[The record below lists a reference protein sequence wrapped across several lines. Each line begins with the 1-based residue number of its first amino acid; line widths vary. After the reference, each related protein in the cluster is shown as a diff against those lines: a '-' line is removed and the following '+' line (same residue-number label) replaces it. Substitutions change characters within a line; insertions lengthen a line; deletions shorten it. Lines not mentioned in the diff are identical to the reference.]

1 MQEKYAPIK
10 TDCPM
15 ENERIRIRRLNAAND
30 ANILGAET
38 DTVQM
43 ARTACFVCTRGG
55 GKILLNGM
63 EHTVESGSL
72 IVYFSYSVLHIISKT
87 HDLEGILIS
96 CNLETIQPLL
106 YKVSDFNSLFLIR
119 KHPYTKLKEWQVKMI
134 TDYIELFSGI
144 LRHIKTEEQARLEA
158 QIQPIRETMRQQID
172 LLASSLMLGIV
183 SCFTNSPLKTV
194 SHSRKDD
201 VLQKFITMLYH
212 SYKTEHDVKYYA
224 TAQCLTS
231 RYFSAIIKEKSGKA
245 PSEWIMAALLG
256 ESKRMLNSTSK
267 TIKEISVELHFPNQS
282 YFGKWFKNL
291 VGCSPLEYKKGKKG
305 TELPSAEYAAI
316 VGLHPNRKKD

>member
-172 LLASSLMLGIV
+172 LLAGHRLLLHQLAPEDRVTQPQGRRPAEV
-183 SCFTNSPLKTV
+183 HHHALPLLQDRTRREVLRNSAMSDEP
-194 SHSRKDD
+194 
-201 VLQKFITMLYH
+201 I
-212 SYKTEHDVKYYA
+212 
-224 TAQCLTS
+224 
-231 RYFSAIIKEKSGKA
+231 
-245 PSEWIMAALLG
+245 LLG
-256 ESKRMLNSTSK
+256 HHKGEEWQGTKRMDYGSTAGRIETHAQLYK
-267 TIKEISVELHFPNQS
+267 QNHKGNIGGTALPQPVLLRQVVQKPRWMQP
-282 YFGKWFKNL
+282 FGIQKREKGNRTAL
-291 VGCSPLEYKKGKKG
+291 SRICSHRRTTP
-305 TELPSAEYAAI
+305 
-316 VGLHPNRKKD
+316 